1 MSFELFNESLI
12 NENKN
17 LFDSL
22 KKTNL
27 HAHALLSSNQKNFM
41 NEFHRPIKNCEVLS
55 NYQNFDKCIKD
66 NLSELIANKESQLK
80 LYELSILTAIDDGV
94 SVFDISVDYKSVY
107 RIFDGSICNYINEM
121 KKLKDK
127 YKNKIILNYDLG
139 INREGYMKEHN
150 YLIKKLIESKI
161 FNGIDLIGDELSKS
175 LNNFKKIY
183 KIAKKNNLV
192 LKAHIG
198 EYGDA
203 KSIKKAI
210 KILKLNEIQ
219 HGISIVNNEKIMK
232 YAKKKNIIFN
242 VCISSNLVLLNN
254 ININNHPIRKMYD
267 YGLKVTINTDDEL
280 IFNSSLFSEY
290 LLLYK
295 NEIFNSKE
303 LYEILN
309 NGLKLYNLN

>member
-41 NEFHRPIKNCEVLS
+41 NEFHRPMKNCEVLS

-183 KIAKKNNLV
+183 KIAKNNNLV

-242 VCISSNLVLLNN
+242 VCISSNIVLLNN

-280 IFNSSLFSEY
+280 IFNSSLFNEY

>member
-41 NEFHRPIKNCEVLS
+41 NEFHRPMKNCEVLS

-183 KIAKKNNLV
+183 KIAKNNNLV

>member
-183 KIAKKNNLV
+183 KIAKNNNLV